1 MTAPAMTT
9 CPECGST
16 SLAVNAWEA
25 WCGDCSWRI
34 TDQHPDFAAIRQAEL
49 DRRGQ
54 IAHLF
59 QERP

>member
-1 MTAPAMTT
+1 MTT

-59 QERP
+59 QERL